1 MEQQADIRKRE
12 WGEIRRY
19 GLEGW
24 EAVQR
29 QWEQLQVQLRLRR
42 EAWRREHAKLLN
54 MLMSEPSNQSAKKL
68 VVAYKKSASVQSNQ
82 SKTESAAGNMSLD
95 SVSALL

>member
-1 MEQQADIRKRE
+1 MHLLEQQADIRQRE

-24 EAVQR
+24 EAVHR

-42 EAWRREHAKLLN
+42 EAWRREHAKLLS
-54 MLMSEPSNQSAKKL
+54 MLMSEPSNQNARKL
-68 VVAYKKSASVQSNQ
+68 VVAYKKSASVR
-82 SKTESAAGNMSLD
+82 SKTESEAGRMSQSDLE
-95 SVSALL
+95 SVS